1 MPSNSRNDK
10 QYQADNEIYTPPSV
24 FEALGV
30 EFDLDVCAPKGGLPW
45 IPAKKSYSLD
55 DDGLAQ
61 PWYGLVW
68 CNPPYSKPKPWIEKF
83 IAHNNG
89 IMLVQVSRSLATKEL
104 WESATA
110 ISLPRPPNFS
120 FVDSNQ
126 KKRTIFMPVWLIA
139 MGDVAAQALQQSGYG
154 RVR

>member
-1 MPSNSRNDK
+1 MASNSRLDK
-10 QYQADNEIYTPPSV
+10 DYKPDNEIYTPPSV
-24 FEALGV
+24 FEALGL
-30 EFDLDVCAPKGGLPW
+30 EFELDVCAPKGGLPW
-45 IPAKKSYSLD
+45 IPAKHHYSVE

-61 PWYGLVW
+61 DWFGLVW

-89 IMLVQVSRSLATKEL
+89 IMLVQVGRSIATKDL

-120 FVDSNQ
+120 FVDANL

-139 MGDVAAQALQQSGYG
+139 MGEVAANALKQSEYG